1 MQNSKIPLNVKQ
13 PAKKQAT
20 NTKTLSAGNMLYAKG
35 HHNTKTLAAN
45 TKQHKQVKSPHL
57 IFVRASKHKN
67 ADGSN
72 MHYI

>member
-1 MQNSKIPLNVKQ
+1 
-13 PAKKQAT
+13 
-20 NTKTLSAGNMLYAKG
+20 MLYAKG

-45 TKQHKQVKSPHL
+45 TKHKQVLKSPHV
-57 IFVRASKHKN
+57 IIARASKHKN